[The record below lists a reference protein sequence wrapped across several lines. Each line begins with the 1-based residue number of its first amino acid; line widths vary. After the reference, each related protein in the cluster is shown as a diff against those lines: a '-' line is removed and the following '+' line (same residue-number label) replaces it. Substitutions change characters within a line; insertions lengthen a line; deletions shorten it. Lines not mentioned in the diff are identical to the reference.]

1 MSDDNIW
8 KMSRN
13 RAISLFLGGI
23 VAAATF
29 ATGLWMMI
37 FGSLFPQSDLIFVV
51 SLAISPLAVVAV
63 VAGFLV
69 WWICLFLLTLI
80 WSDSTNDSSDKVN

>member
-1 MSDDNIW
+1 M
-8 KMSRN
+8 
-13 RAISLFLGGI
+13 

-69 WWICLFLLTLI
+69 WWISLFLLTLI
-80 WSDSTNDSSDKVN
+80 WSDSTNDPSDKVN

>member
-1 MSDDNIW
+1 MFDDNIL

-13 RAISLFLGGI
+13 RIISLCLGGI
-23 VAAATF
+23 VAVVTF

-37 FGSLFPQSDLIFVV
+37 FGALFPQSDLIFVV

-69 WWICLFLLTLI
+69 WWICLFLLTLL
-80 WSDSTNDSSDKVN
+80 WSESVHDSSDEVN